1 MRPASRTLSHL
12 PPSPAPSARR
22 APQELKGLAATRGER
37 MVRQVSTMVKHNVGQ
52 VTRDVATEVEQH
64 LRALQRELQSW
75 AGVNPN
81 LKPYAQ
87 GHIGWLLKQARAPR
101 PPGEPRW

>member
-1 MRPASRTLSHL
+1 
-12 PPSPAPSARR
+12 
-22 APQELKGLAATRGER
+22 
-37 MVRQVSTMVKHNVGQ
+37 MVKHNVGQ
-52 VTRDVATEVEQH
+52 VTRDVASEVEQH

-87 GHIGWLLKQARAPR
+87 GHIGWLLKQARL
-101 PPGEPRW
+101 